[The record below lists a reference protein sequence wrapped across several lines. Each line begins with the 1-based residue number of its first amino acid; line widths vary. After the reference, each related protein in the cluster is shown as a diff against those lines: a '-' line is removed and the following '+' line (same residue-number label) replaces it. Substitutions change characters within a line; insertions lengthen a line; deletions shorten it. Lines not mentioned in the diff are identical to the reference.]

1 MAIAGAIIAGGEA
14 ARLGGEKPLVR
25 FGDATLLDA
34 VIARFAPQVDTLALN
49 LRGEAAQRFAAAGH
63 TVLHDVEPGL
73 GPLAG
78 IVAALEWART
88 LGDVDWLATVPG
100 DTPFL
105 PAELVETLRHAA
117 TAATPVFAPAPVRAH
132 YLCAL
137 WPVDC
142 LETLRAGVK
151 SGALRSLYRAQAE
164 LGGVPCAITAPDHAF
179 FNVNTPEDLAEA
191 TQLLNR

>member
-14 ARLGGEKPLVR
+14 VRLGGEKPLVR
-25 FGDATLLDA
+25 FGGATLLDA
-34 VIARFAPQVDTLALN
+34 VITRFAPQVDMLALN
-49 LRGEAAQRFAAAGH
+49 LRGEAAERFAAAGY
-63 TVLHDVEPGL
+63 TVLHDARTGL

-78 IVAALEWART
+78 IVAALDWART
-88 LGDVDWLATVPG
+88 LGDVDWLATAPG

-105 PAELVETLRHAA
+105 PAELIETLRHAA
-117 TAATPVFAPAPVRAH
+117 TGAMPVFAHDSVRAH

-164 LGGVPCAITAPDHAF
+164 LGGVSCAIGARDHAF

-191 TQLLNR
+191 TQLLKR